1 MAAVDVIVL
10 SMILIS
16 CMFGI
21 FRGLIKEALSLFFWV
36 AAAVLAAL
44 YSPLLAQSL
53 AFVSENPTVRRMAA
67 FALIFIGTVFGG
79 ALINNLIAKITAAAG
94 LRGVD
99 RSLGA
104 LFGIIR
110 GVVIVTLVVMLT
122 AGFEFTGP
130 WYGESLS
137 IPYIMVL
144 ADYFRQLLGMTP
156 EAVLA

>member
-10 SMILIS
+10 SIILIS

-122 AGFEFTGP
+122 TGFEFTGP

>member
-1 MAAVDVIVL
+1 MAAVDVIVF
-10 SMILIS
+10 SIILIS
-16 CMFGI
+16 CLFGI

-36 AAAVLAAL
+36 AAAVLASL
-44 YSPLLAQSL
+44 YSGLLGESL
-53 AFVSENPTVRRMAA
+53 DFVSNNTTVRRMAG

-79 ALINNLIAKITAAAG
+79 ALINNLVAKLTAAAG

-122 AGFEFTGP
+122 AQLEFTAA
-130 WYGESLS
+130 WYGESIS
-137 IPYIMVL
+137 VPYIMVM

-156 EAVLA
+156 DMPVV